1 MITILFLTASPQD
14 LVRLNLEQEANRIQ
28 ESILH
33 RAWSHEFQVV
43 QRWKT
48 SAADLQESLHD
59 YQPDIVH
66 FSSHGS
72 PQHEIILENA
82 KGKPVAVPAST
93 LGKLFA
99 LHKANVRC
107 VVLNACYSQPQA
119 AAIAA
124 HIPCVIG
131 MSDAIAD
138 TMAQEFAAAF
148 YRALADGSDL
158 NAAFGQGALQ
168 IELSGDEEQA
178 QVPALLPDIDAGKG
192 LRLVSGQRFASAPPA
207 LPDQAMYRRSL
218 DEFLLPL
225 QLYLNTTR
233 RTFDRLRDDR
243 QLAFIE
249 RPIGNLQEYFASL
262 PEGDPRKALW
272 MIYIDLLVSE
282 NAKAA
287 ALIEGHPGWI
297 LRADFHQACL
307 DYVDHARTWEAVWA
321 AMRAGLPVPPSTT
334 LVAPRFPVEFD
345 VALQREIDE
354 VRLRAGLL

>member
-1 MITILFLTASPQD
+1 MITILFLTASPNS
-14 LVRLNLEQEANRIQ
+14 LIRLNLEQEANRLQ
-28 ESILH
+28 EAILH

-48 SAADLQESLHD
+48 SASDLQTLLND

-72 PQHEIILENA
+72 QQHEIILENA
-82 KGKPVAVPAST
+82 QGKPAAVPAAT

-107 VVLNACYSQPQA
+107 VVLNACYSHVQA

-131 MSDAIAD
+131 MSDVIAD
-138 TMAQEFAAAF
+138 SMALEFAAAF

-168 IELSGDEEQA
+168 IELVGDEEQA
-178 QVPALLPDIDAGKG
+178 QVPVLLPDIDAGKG
-192 LRLVSGQRFASAPPA
+192 LTLVSGQRFADAPPPA
-207 LPDQAMYRRSL
+207 PDQAAYRRSL

-225 QLYLNTTR
+225 QLHMNTTR
-233 RTFDRLRDDR
+233 RTFNRLRDDR
-243 QLAFIE
+243 ELAFIE
-249 RPIGNLQEYFASL
+249 RPIGSLQQYFASL
-262 PEGDPRKALW
+262 PDSDPRQALW
-272 MIYIDLLVSE
+272 MIWIDLLVSE

-287 ALIEGHPGWI
+287 VLIESHPGWI
-297 LRADFHQACL
+297 LRADFRQACF
-307 DYVDHARTWEAVWA
+307 DYVDHVRTWEAVWT
-321 AMRAGLPVPPSTT
+321 AMRAGLHVPASTA
-334 LVAPRFPVEFD
+334 LVAPRFPTEFD
-345 VALQREIDE
+345 VALQQEIAE
-354 VRLRAGLL
+354 VSRRAGLR

>member
-1 MITILFLTASPQD
+1 MTTILFLTASPQD
-14 LVRLNLEQEANRIQ
+14 LIRLNLEQEANRIQ
-28 ESILH
+28 EAILH

-48 SAADLQESLHD
+48 SAGDLQTLLND
-59 YQPDIVH
+59 YRPDIVH

-82 KGKPVAVPAST
+82 QGKPVAVPAST
-93 LGKLFA
+93 LRKLFA

-124 HIPCVIG
+124 HAPCVVG
-131 MSDAIAD
+131 MNDAIAD

-192 LRLVSGQRFASAPPA
+192 L
-207 LPDQAMYRRSL
+207 
-218 DEFLLPL
+218 
-225 QLYLNTTR
+225 T
-233 RTFDRLRDDR
+233 
-243 QLAFIE
+243 
-249 RPIGNLQEYFASL
+249 
-262 PEGDPRKALW
+262 
-272 MIYIDLLVSE
+272 LVSE

-287 ALIEGHPGWI
+287 VLIESHPGWT

-307 DYVDHARTWEAVWA
+307 DYVDHARTWEVVWT
-321 AMRAGLPVPPSTT
+321 AMRAGLHVPPSTA

-345 VALQREIDE
+345 IALQQEIDE